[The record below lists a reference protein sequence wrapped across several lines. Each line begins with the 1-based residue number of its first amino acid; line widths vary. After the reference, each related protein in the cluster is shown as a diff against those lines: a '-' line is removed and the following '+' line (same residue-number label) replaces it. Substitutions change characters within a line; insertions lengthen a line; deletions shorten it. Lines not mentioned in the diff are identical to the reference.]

1 MEWTPEQ
8 IVTLGVSITALAG
21 VVWKS
26 VHNWL
31 STKFKTPADV
41 RAEKSI
47 EDEATEQAFQRL
59 KGLLEQSDSRYK
71 TQIAELERKAE
82 ERDRE
87 WQEKFAELDSR
98 LNEVRSFNTE
108 LVKFVYVCIN
118 IIREAGLIDKLPKP
132 GPNGIYY

>member
-1 MEWTPEQ
+1 MTWTPEQ
-8 IVTLGVSITALAG
+8 IVTLGVSIAALLG

-41 RAEKSI
+41 RAEKTI
-47 EDEATEQAFQRL
+47 EDEATEAAFNRL
-59 KGLLEQSDSRYK
+59 KGLLSESDNRYK
-71 TQIAELERKAE
+71 AQLAEVERKAQ
-82 ERDRE
+82 ERERE
-87 WQEKFAELDSR
+87 WQAKFAELDSR

-108 LVKFVYVCIN
+108 LVKFVYICIN